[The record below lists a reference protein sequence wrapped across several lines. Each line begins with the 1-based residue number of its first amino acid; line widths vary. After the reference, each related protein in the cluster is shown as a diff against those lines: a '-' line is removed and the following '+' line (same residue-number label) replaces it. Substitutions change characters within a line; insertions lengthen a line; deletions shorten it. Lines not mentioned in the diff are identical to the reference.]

1 MQEPAKAQQL
11 KSPSPPR
18 SASKPLKSAA
28 AKSKKSIDEASDR
41 KWASP
46 VDKKGAQAAGNGKT
60 GSSTKKPSAQVE
72 VSSPSV
78 DNVPTQVQ
86 QAKLT
91 PSKAETSMNQTPSP
105 SKVG

>member
-28 AKSKKSIDEASDR
+28 AKSKKSMDEASGR

-46 VDKKGAQAAGNGKT
+46 VDRKGAQAPGSGKT
-60 GSSTKKPSAQVE
+60 GSSTKKPSVQVE
-72 VSSPSV
+72 VSYPSV
-78 DNVPTQVQ
+78 DEVPTQVQ
-86 QAKLT
+86 QSKFT
-91 PSKAETSMNQTPSP
+91 PSKAETPMHQTPSP
-105 SKVG
+105 SKAA